1 MSPTVV
7 AVPHRIQSAS
17 RRGAAL
23 LTLLL
28 IAVLGVGIAGA
39 SQAHAYDI
47 QAGSFVAGTL
57 TEDDN
62 NDAYFQRAG
71 ARVPFGGVD
80 FTLATDGDGEP
91 VGQTKNVRVDI
102 PAGLTPNPRA
112 VPTCTDLQLRTLS
125 GGRPACPVASQV
137 GVVRLR
143 IRGTIPLLFLLGSR
157 RTIDVQVPVYNMTRA
172 ADQVARFAFNP
183 GQAPGASQ
191 LGAENGVRQDL
202 SPVEIIGGVRPGD
215 AGLFFTIPRIP
226 QNPALVKSRLIF
238 WGVPGANAN
247 NAQRGLATTDIIG
260 LDPLTGAGVGL
271 ITGPTPGGLTVNDK
285 TTAFLSMPTSCAG
298 QQTSTLSATSYAGET
313 RNDSYTTPVGVEE
326 CDGVPFGAGMDLGP
340 TQVTRDSPSG
350 LDVSLKVPQSQ
361 DAGTRATAHVKD
373 VSLTLPPGAT
383 ISPSVANGLETC
395 SEAAFKKGTNEA
407 IACPAASRVGSAS
420 ITTPLLDQPLAGNVY
435 LGDPQPGDR
444 YRLLFNADG
453 PGFSIRLTGSVKPD
467 PKTGQLTTVVQNAP
481 QLPFSDLTLHFD
493 DGPRSVIATPQ
504 TCDTATGTASLTP
517 WSGTAPAT
525 PSANLN
531 VTGCEGGF
539 NFAPS
544 FGAKAS
550 PKAGAFQPL
559 SVAFGRNDGDQ
570 FLEKIAV
577 DLPPGLLAKI
587 KGVPRC
593 SDAQVAAVSCPASS
607 RVGTAG
613 VQAGPGS
620 APYGLSGPVYLTN
633 AYGGGNFGFATI
645 IRAIAGPYDL
655 GNVVVRQAIKI
666 DPNDAH
672 VSVVSDPLPQI
683 QEGIPLR
690 LRALELNVN
699 RAGFTRNPTSCGA
712 KTLTANLGSPNGGT
726 AQRTTSLTFADCAKQ
741 KFAPKLQLSFT
752 GKKDMKAGRNPGVT
766 AKVTQKEGEA
776 GIKYTTVALPKS
788 VSLASS
794 NANSLC
800 DTAAALQDKC
810 GDNTIV
816 GSASAET
823 PILGTKLTGPVY
835 FVKGQRTTAT
845 GKVVS
850 TLPTLFVKLKGEA
863 TIYLRATTAVSKGRL
878 TTTFPAIPDAPLT
891 NFTLNIKS
899 GKGGIINANADLC
912 ARRQRGSARLASHSG
927 AQPKAFK
934 TTIATACGKTPK
946 LKVRSIKRSGTTL
959 LVKGTVTKK
968 AKGRVT
974 ARVTCG
980 KTTVRAAATP
990 KKGRWTAK
998 VRLTKGC
1005 ANASKA
1011 TLKVGVASKG
1021 AYNAQTAKARKLKLR
1036 S

>member
-7 AVPHRIQSAS
+7 AVPHRTTPAS
-17 RRGAAL
+17 RRGVAL
-23 LTLLL
+23 LALLL
-28 IAVLGVGIAGA
+28 LAVFGVGIAGA
-39 SQAHAYDI
+39 SSAHAYGI
-47 QAGSFVAGTL
+47 
-57 TEDDN
+57 
-62 NDAYFQRAG
+62 
-71 ARVPFGGVD
+71 VD
-80 FTLATDGDGEP
+80 FKAGPLKSQADGAEQDRANDFSQSAGRPTYGITDFTFAQGANDEP
-91 VGQTKNVRVDI
+91 VANTKNVRVDI

-112 VPTCTDLQLRTLS
+112 VPTCSDADLLATRCAPET
-125 GGRPACPVASQV
+125 QV
-137 GVVRLR
+137 GVSQLT
-143 IRGTIPLLFLLGSR
+143 IRGTLTLPLIQLPLSR
-157 RTIDVQVPVYNMTRA
+157 QTIIARVPVFNMERRPG
-172 ADQVARFAFNP
+172 QVARFSFNP
-183 GQAPGASQ
+183 RQAPGADL
-191 LGAENGVRQDL
+191 LGGDL
-202 SPVEIIGGVRPGD
+202 DPIDIVGGVRSED
-215 AGLFFTIPRIP
+215 AGLFFTITDLP
-226 QNPALVKSRLIF
+226 QDPATIRSKLIF
-238 WGVPGANAN
+238 WGQPGADMHNRERTRAS
-247 NAQRGLATTDIIG
+247 ADIPALEAIPLVGAFIQIATAD
-260 LDPLTGAGVGL
+260 TGGNRPV
-271 ITGPTPGGLTVNDK
+271 PNK
-285 TTAFLSMPTSCAG
+285 TRAFLTNPSSCAG
-298 QQTSTLSATSYAGET
+298 PQTSTVATESYAGE
-313 RNDSYTTPVGVEE
+313 RASRSYATPVGISE
-326 CDGVPFGAGMDLGP
+326 CETTPFGAEMGLGP
-340 TQVTRDSPSG
+340 QQVTRDSPSG
-350 LDVSLKVPQSQ
+350 LEVGLRVPQNQ
-361 DAGTRATAHVKD
+361 DSERGTGHVKD

-395 SEAAFKKGTNEA
+395 SDAAFKKGTNEA
-407 IACPAASRVGSAS
+407 IDCPAASRIGS
-420 ITTPLLDQPLAGNVY
+420 TEVVTPLLDNPLTGNVY
-435 LGDPQPGDR
+435 LGDPMPGDR
-444 YRLLFNADG
+444 YRLLINADG

-467 PKTGQLTTVVQNAP
+467 PKTGQLTTVVSNAP
-481 QLPFSDLTLHFD
+481 QVPFSDFNLRFD
-493 DGPRSVIATPQ
+493 GGPRAVIATPQ
-504 TCDTATGTASLTP
+504 TCDTATGSASLAP
-517 WSGTAPAT
+517 WAGTAPAT
-525 PSANLN
+525 PTANLN

-539 NFAPS
+539 NFAPA

-550 PKAGAFQPL
+550 PTAGAFQPL
-559 SVAFGRNDGDQ
+559 SVSFGRNDGDQ

-587 KGVPRC
+587 KGVTRC
-593 SDAQVAAVSCPASS
+593 SEAQVAAAACPAAS
-607 RVGTAG
+607 RVGTAS

-620 APYGLSGPVYLTN
+620 APYGLSSPVYLTN

-655 GNVVVRQAIKI
+655 GNVTVRQAIKI

-683 QEGIPLR
+683 QEGILLR

-699 RAGFTRNPTSCGA
+699 RAGFTRNPTSCGP

-741 KFAPKLQLSFT
+741 KFAPKMRLSFT

-776 GIKYTTVALPKS
+776 GIKYTTVVLPKS
-788 VSLASS
+788 VALASS
-794 NANSLC
+794 NANTLC
-800 DTAAALQDKC
+800 PTDAALQDKC
-810 GDNTIV
+810 GKNTIV

-823 PILGTKLTGPVY
+823 PILGTKLSGPVY

-845 GKVVS
+845 GKVVP
-850 TLPTLFVKLKGEA
+850 TLPTLFVKLQGEA
-863 TIYLRATTAVSKGRL
+863 TIYLRAVTAVNKGRL

-891 NFTLNIKS
+891 NFTFNIRS

-912 ARRQRGSARLASHSG
+912 AKRQRGSARLASHSG

-934 TTIATACGKTPK
+934 TTIATACGKSPK

-980 KTTVRAAATP
+980 KTTVRTTATP

-1005 ANASKA
+1005 SNASKA

-1021 AYNAQTAKARKLKLR
+1021 AYASQTAKSRKLKLR
-1036 S
+1036 F

>member
-7 AVPHRIQSAS
+7 AVPHRPTSAS
-17 RRGAAL
+17 RRGLAL
-23 LTLLL
+23 LALLL
-28 IAVLGVGIAGA
+28 LAVLGVGMAGA
-39 SQAHAYDI
+39 ASAHAYGIADFK
-47 QAGSFVAGTL
+47 AGPLKSQ
-57 TEDDN
+57 EDGAEQD
-62 NDAYFQRAG
+62 RAN
-71 ARVPFGGVD
+71 D
-80 FTLATDGDGEP
+80 FTTAAGRPDFGITDFTFQTTGANGAGEP
-91 VGQTKNVRVDI
+91 VGSTKNIRVDI

-112 VPTCTDLQLRTLS
+112 VPTCSDAQLEDEDCAAET
-125 GGRPACPVASQV
+125 QV
-137 GVVRLR
+137 GVSDLTIQGTITLLFIPVRQRIRVRL
-143 IRGTIPLLFLLGSR
+143 
-157 RTIDVQVPVYNMTRA
+157 PVYNMERRA
-172 ADQVARFAFNP
+172 GQVARFAFLP
-183 GQAPGASQ
+183 RQAPGSNLLQ
-191 LGAENGVRQDL
+191 GDL
-202 SPVEIIGGVRPGD
+202 SRVDIVGGVRSED
-215 AGLFFTIPRIP
+215 AGLFFTISNLPT
-226 QNPALVKSRLIF
+226 NPALVRSKLIF
-238 WGVPGANAN
+238 WGQPGSDDH
-247 NAQRGLATTDIIG
+247 TDERT
-260 LDPLTGAGVGL
+260 LSTADTG
-271 ITGPTPGGLTVNDK
+271 IPGGELLAPPKGGGVSVPNK
-285 TTAFLSMPTSCAG
+285 TRAFLTNPSSCAG
-298 QQTSTLSATSYAGET
+298 PQTSTVSTESYAGE
-313 RNDSYTTPVGVEE
+313 RASRSYATPVGADA
-326 CDGVPFGAGMDLGP
+326 CDSVPFDAGMDLGP
-340 TQVTRDSPSG
+340 QQVTRDSPAG
-350 LDVSLKVPQSQ
+350 LEVGLRVPQNQDSQ
-361 DAGTRATAHVKD
+361 RGTAHVKD

-395 SEAAFKKGTNEA
+395 SDAAFKKGTDQA
-407 IACPAASRVGSAS
+407 ISCPAASRVGSTT
-420 ITTPLLDQPLAGNVY
+420 IRTPLLDQPLTGNVY
-435 LGDPQPGDR
+435 LGDPMPGDR
-444 YRLLFNADG
+444 YRLLLNADG

-467 PKTGQLTTVVQNAP
+467 PKTGQLTTVVQNTP
-481 QLPFSDLTLHFD
+481 QVPFEDLTLRFD
-493 DGPRSVIATPQ
+493 GGPRAVIATPQ
-504 TCDTATGTASLTP
+504 TCDTATGSATVTP
-517 WSGTAPAT
+517 WSGTAAAT
-525 PSANLN
+525 PTANLN

-539 NFAPS
+539 NFAPT

-550 PKAGAFQPL
+550 TTAGAFQPL
-559 SVAFGRNDGDQ
+559 SVSFGRNDGDQ

-587 KGVPRC
+587 KGVTRC
-593 SDAQVAAVSCPASS
+593 TEAQVAAVACPAAS

-613 VQAGPGS
+613 VLAGPGS

-699 RAGFTRNPTSCGA
+699 REGFTRNPTSCGQKA
-712 KTLTANLGSPNGGT
+712 LAASLGSPNGGT

-741 KFAPKLQLSFT
+741 KFAPKMQLSFT

-788 VSLASS
+788 VALASS
-794 NANSLC
+794 NANTLC
-800 DTAAALQDKC
+800 DTAAALRDQC
-810 GDNTIV
+810 GSNTIV

-823 PILGTKLTGPVY
+823 PILGTKLSGPVY

-845 GKVVS
+845 GKVVP
-850 TLPTLFVKLKGEA
+850 TLPTLFVKLQGEA

-899 GKGGIINANADLC
+899 GKGGIINSNADLC
-912 ARRQRGSARLASHSG
+912 AARQRGSARLASHSG

-934 TTIATACGKTPK
+934 TTIATACGKAPK
-946 LKVRSIKRSGTTL
+946 LKVGSVKRSGTTL
-959 LVKGTVTKK
+959 LVKGTVTRK

-980 KTTVRAAATP
+980 KTTVRGVATP

-1021 AYNAQTAKARKLKLR
+1021 AYAAQNAKSRRLKLR